1 MSFQIIDV
9 DETAFAKKY
18 HLSPLT
24 AKLLAASD
32 ISEEKI
38 RDILSNDMEMH
49 TSQAPCVQ
57 KCAKR
62 ILAAKENKEKVFV
75 GGDYDADGICA
86 TAIMKATLDAL
97 GIINGYYIPD
107 RFKEGYGLQPKTV
120 EAAVK
125 KGYTLILTVDNGVKA
140 HEAIEKAKELH
151 TDIIITDHHQI
162 DEPAG
167 TDTVVHPDYM
177 EEEYRYLSGAG
188 IALEISRT
196 LIGDH
201 PELTALACVAAIGDV
216 MPLYAETRIIVKN
229 GIQALR
235 HNAVPALT
243 PLFRRGASIDETAI
257 GFQIV
262 PKLNS
267 VGRLND
273 TANVNTLVPY
283 LLLRD
288 PLSIQR
294 YAAQLEAVNERRKS
308 LSRTMSAKCEKMLGN
323 ESFEIL
329 YDENFEEG
337 ICGLAA
343 GRIANTYHKPTLVLT
358 KGENGR
364 IKGSGRS
371 VPGFDLFHFFSQD
384 FDMFTAFGGH
394 EQAVGLSMK
403 EEDYE
408 GFVAKVREKMQAAD
422 FTYEEPKETV
432 IRVSGSLLTFQNVT
446 DLSILS
452 PYPRDLVSPLFA
464 IENPQVL
471 NVFRS
476 PKVTKYHIAVNGS
489 EMDALMFPY
498 QNLTQ
503 TDHPS
508 RMIGSLSINRFRNNV
523 SVQMMLVDL
532 Q

>member
-9 DETAFAKKY
+9 DETAVAQKY

-24 AKLLAASD
+24 AKLLAAS
-32 ISEEKI
+32 SVPEEKI

-97 GIINGYYIPD
+97 GITNGYYIPD
-107 RFKEGYGLQPKTV
+107 RFKEGYGLQAKTV
-120 EAAVK
+120 EAAVQ

-140 HEAIEKAKELH
+140 HEAIEKAKQLH
-151 TDIIITDHHQI
+151 TDIIITDHHKI
-162 DEPAG
+162 DEPVG

-177 EEEYRYLSGAG
+177 EEQYRYLSGAG
-188 IALEISRT
+188 VALEISRT

-216 MPLYAETRIIVKN
+216 MPLYKETRVIVKN

-235 HNAVPALT
+235 NNAVPALT

-273 TANVNTLVPY
+273 SANVNTLVPY
-283 LLLRD
+283 LLLQD

-294 YAAQLEAVNERRKS
+294 YAQQLEAVNERRKT
-308 LSRTMSAKCEKMLGN
+308 LSRTMSARCEKMLRN

-329 YDENFEEG
+329 YDEGFAEG

-343 GRIANTYHKPTLVLT
+343 GKIANTYHKPTLVLT
-358 KGENGR
+358 KGENGMV
-364 IKGSGRS
+364 KGSGRS
-371 VPGFDLFHFFSQD
+371 VPGFDLFHFFSED
-384 FDMFTAFGGH
+384 FAMLTAFGGH

-403 EEDYE
+403 EEDYPDFE
-408 GFVAKVREKMQAAD
+408 AQVREKMQSTG
-422 FTYEEPKETV
+422 FVYEEPQETA
-432 IRVSGSLLTFQNVT
+432 IRVTGSLLTFQNVT

-452 PYPRDLVSPLFA
+452 PYPKDLVSPYFA

-498 QNLTQ
+498 QNLTPA
-503 TDHPS
+503 DHPS
-508 RMIGSLSINRFRNNV
+508 RMIGALSINRFRNTI
-523 SVQMMLVDL
+523 SVQMMLEDI